1 MVDAI
6 NIILA
11 LATIALGAFG
21 LLAPRYT
28 ADVLDLDFRGSTM
41 GMSELRASAGGL
53 FVALGLLALLSGAPW
68 AYGMTGVAYL
78 GAGTGRIVSI
88 LADKPPQPK
97 AWIFFACEAGFGAWL
112 VIVNL
117 L

>member
-1 MVDAI
+1 
-6 NIILA
+6 
-11 LATIALGAFG
+11 
-21 LLAPRYT
+21 
-28 ADVLDLDFRGSTM
+28 
-41 GMSELRASAGGL
+41 
-53 FVALGLLALLSGAPW
+53 
-68 AYGMTGVAYL
+68 MTGVAYL

>member
-53 FVALGLLALLSGAPW
+53 SLRWALWRFCPAPPGHT
-68 AYGMTGVAYL
+68 A
-78 GAGTGRIVSI
+78 
-88 LADKPPQPK
+88 
-97 AWIFFACEAGFGAWL
+97 
-112 VIVNL
+112 
-117 L
+117 